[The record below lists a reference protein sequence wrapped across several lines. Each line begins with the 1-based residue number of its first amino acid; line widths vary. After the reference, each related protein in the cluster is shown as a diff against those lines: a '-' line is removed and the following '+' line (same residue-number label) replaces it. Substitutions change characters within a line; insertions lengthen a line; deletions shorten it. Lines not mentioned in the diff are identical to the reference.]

1 MVEELEELPT
11 DVGLDTLAE
20 RWIEPQDVA
29 AAPPPPCRWA
39 AGWAEDELMVV
50 ASPLEGVLE
59 RSLGR
64 LEHGLVGGEGG
75 EPPQDLQVDFLEDV
89 GGVVGLPVHVVDYL
103 LRLDPRPVGALL
115 EVQEHV
121 QEVCELEVG
130 FDLKPSPC
138 RAKISLIF

>member
-1 MVEELEELPT
+1 MWRFRILEGVSSREAVVEELKELPT

-59 RSLGR
+59 QSLGH
-64 LEHGLVGGEGG
+64 LKHGLVGGEGG
-75 EPPQDLQVDFLEDV
+75 EPPLDL
-89 GGVVGLPVHVVDYL
+89 
-103 LRLDPRPVGALL
+103 
-115 EVQEHV
+115 
-121 QEVCELEVG
+121 
-130 FDLKPSPC
+130 
-138 RAKISLIF
+138 